1 MKLSSFFIAICI
13 LFTLQSC
20 EFSCSVGD
28 KKKEED
34 KDKGTAVVKDGARIY
49 NGIQLMANGI
59 KVQKAYLFLENGE
72 RVPDDNFVD
81 FKGKIQLRLQLA
93 TDWKEENSKVLLGA
107 SEKIVNENGDVVL
120 QENDLF
126 AKYPDGVSVE
136 DSKVIFISAIL
147 KLKEGAAPTSFTVY
161 FRVWDKRS
169 DAFVEGS
176 YQLFSK

>member
-28 KKKEED
+28 KKKED
-34 KDKGTAVVKDGARIY
+34 KEKGTSVEKDGARIY
-49 NGIQLMANGI
+49 NNIQLKTSDI
-59 KVQKAYLFLENGE
+59 KVEKAYLFLESGE
-72 RVPDDNFVD
+72 KVPDDNVVD
-81 FKGKIQLRLQLA
+81 FNGKIQLRLQMA
-93 TDWKEENSKVLLGA
+93 TDWKEENGKVLLGA
-107 SEKIVNENGDVVL
+107 SEKILNEKGDVVL
-120 QENDLF
+120 QQDDLF
-126 AKYPDGVSVE
+126 EKYPDGVSVK

-147 KLKEGAAPTSFTVY
+147 KLKEGTPPTSFTVY